1 MAPSRPIQRQ
11 RHQLACITLRVARQA
26 LWSPGIES
34 FPSIDVAK
42 SLQPSIRMPL
52 KTHCTPRDSVFAGD
66 RRATV
71 LSLDTFLK
79 GKVHGGEFFDE
90 NYFTNGMT
98 TLVDRAFRHLS
109 GTGAGSSVF
118 LLSQA
123 MGGGKTHSMI
133 GLGLLA
139 RDPALRRRVLADKD
153 PAPKLGR
160 CRVVGFNGRSTDAPG
175 GIWGSI
181 AEQLNRAEQFA
192 RYVSPLLSAP
202 GPEAWKQLLGG
213 DPLVLF
219 LDELPP
225 YLEYAVAV
233 PVGNA
238 DLGVVTTTA
247 LANLFV
253 AVAEMDTVCLV
264 LSDLAGTHFSIGQAN
279 LQAAFGRAV
288 QGISAE
294 SKRIAVPITP
304 VNPNGDELYH
314 ILRKRLFKSMASQ
327 SEVERVAAA
336 YRDALRDAARMNLTS
351 TTPESLYSRVT
362 DAYPFHPD
370 LRELVGKFKEND
382 GFQQTRGV
390 IRLMQ
395 MVVADL
401 WNTGKAAG
409 MELIHPYDIDLN
421 VDEIA
426 SEVRTINP
434 SLSEAIAHDIA
445 HGGDAEVEQ
454 IDLANGNADASE
466 AARLILVASL
476 STTPGAIHGLREYQL
491 VDCLQRPGRDL
502 STFKANVLDKLATRA
517 WYLHNSADGRLFF
530 KNQQNLAAK
539 LRATAQSLHAETVDR
554 MLREHLE
561 QHFAVSLRDCYQV
574 VKVLPPPDEVQV
586 EQERTTLVVVRPGM
600 QANQLPISADWQAW
614 WEQQQYKNRVLFLT
628 GSRDTFQKVIDAA
641 RQTRALQS
649 IEDELN
655 QEKTPVDD
663 PQWRALDG
671 LRDRIA
677 LQFSAALKEAFDQ
690 IVYPSINTALRATG
704 VDLAFAGNSSGEATI
719 RKTLEGAQKF
729 TTKIDDDAF
738 RSRAEVRLFGSAETK
753 VVLWSDF
760 KRNAAVNTNW
770 PLHKTSALDDLKAE
784 CVRRGLWREEGNHVR
799 RGPFPPPT
807 PLVDVRELS
816 VEEDGDGRT
825 YLKVEPLHAP
835 AIVFETGGT
844 DPTPLVQPRAHPG
857 PFRSHGLALPL
868 PGARPGRPRAHQ
880 PGQGMDGQGPPEV
893 PAAQPRRPLRGGA
906 ARPAARGRHC
916 HPLHHG
922 RLSPHP
928 CGRGHLRRHL
938 PRARRQPR
946 RLRHCGCQRPGPV
959 LRGAAHSHSPEG
971 RHRTQTGPCQARPLD
986 AARQARRRRCGVGFH
1001 PAPGRSRH
1009 RHHLRPAAHGRE
1021 RRRPAA
1027 RRLLRRAGRRLHR
1040 QRDAGR
1046 RRQAAR
1052 DRRPGQPA
1060 HDGEL
1065 TRVCHGAGPAGLAQ
1079 GHPAA
1084 LRRRQGATA
1093 SLTSCQAPH
1102 LHAQ

>member
-1 MAPSRPIQRQ
+1 M
-11 RHQLACITLRVARQA
+11 T
-26 LWSPGIES
+26 
-34 FPSIDVAK
+34 
-42 SLQPSIRMPL
+42 L
-52 KTHCTPRDSVFAGD
+52 KTHCTPRESVFAAD

-90 NYFTNGMT
+90 NYFTSGMT

-139 RDPALRRRVLADKD
+139 RDPELRKRVLGDKD

-181 AEQLNRAEQFA
+181 AEQVGKADVFA
-192 RYVSPLLSAP
+192 PYVSPMLRAP
-202 GPEAWKQLLGG
+202 GPEAWRNLLGG

-233 PVGNA
+233 SVGNA
-238 DLGVVTTTA
+238 DLGVVTTAA

-253 AVAEMDTVCLV
+253 AVAEMDNVCLV
-264 LSDLAGTHFSIGQAN
+264 LSDLAGTNFSIGQAN

-314 ILRKRLFKSMASQ
+314 ILRKRLFKSVAPQ
-327 SEVERVAAA
+327 PEIERVAAA
-336 YRDALRDAARMNLTS
+336 YRDALRDAVRMNLTS
-351 TTPESLYSRVT
+351 TTPESLYSRVA

-401 WNTGKAAG
+401 WNTSKAAG
-409 MELIHPYDIDLN
+409 KDLIHPYDIDLN

-502 STFKANVLDKLATRA
+502 SAFKANVLDKLATRA

-561 QHFAVSLRDCYQV
+561 QHFATSLRDCYQV

-586 EQERTTLVVVRPGM
+586 EQERTTLVVVRPGG
-600 QANQLPISADWQAW
+600 QANQLPISGDWQAW

-649 IEDELN
+649 IEEELE
-655 QEKTPVDD
+655 QEKTPADD

-704 VDLAFAGNSSGEATI
+704 VDLAFAGNTSGEATI

-738 RSRAEVRLFGSAETK
+738 RSRAEARLFGGADTK

-770 PLHKTSALDDLKAE
+770 PIHKTSALDDLKAE
-784 CVRRGLWREEGNHVR
+784 CLRRGLWREEGNHVR

-807 PLVDVRELS
+807 PSVEIRELS

-835 AIVFETGGT
+835 AIVFETGDT
-844 DPTPLVQPRAHPG
+844 DPTPASSPVPTPARFEATALRYRFLAHDPADLARVSPIKEWTAKVRLKYQLHNRG
-857 PFRSHGLALPL
+857 DHFEVELRALPRVAGIGVRYTTDGSA
-868 PGARPGRPRAHQ
+868 PTHVGAATY
-880 PGQGMDGQGPPEV
+880 DGTFRV
-893 PAAQPRRPLRGGA
+893 PAGSRVVCAIAGA
-906 ARPAARGRHC
+906 GD
-916 HPLHHG
+916 LG
-922 RLSPHP
+922 VYSE
-928 CGRGHLRRHL
+928 
-938 PRARRQPR
+938 
-946 RLRHCGCQRPGPV
+946 V
-959 LRGAAHSHSPEG
+959 LRIPIP
-971 RHRTQTGPCQARPLD
+971 QKDDTGPKLDPTTPARWTQRAKLDDAGAVWDFIQRLDEAATVIAFDLQLTAESTDGLQHVEYSGALD
-986 AARQARRRRCGVGFH
+986 AGYTASAMK
-1001 PAPGRSRH
+1001 S
-1009 RHHLRPAAHGRE
+1009 AADKLQE
-1021 RRRPAA
+1021 I
-1027 RRLLRRAGRRLHR
+1027 
-1040 QRDAGR
+1040 
-1046 RRQAAR
+1046 
-1052 DRRPGQPA
+1052 
-1060 HDGEL
+1060 
-1065 TRVCHGAGPAGLAQ
+1065 VGAG
-1079 GHPAA
+1079 A
-1084 LRRRQGATA
+1084 LRMTVGSLGFATGQALLDWLKATNQPFDA
-1093 SLTSCQAPH
+1093 SKVQQQA
-1102 LHAQ
+1102 